1 MTIEYATILL
11 ICALLTA
18 LSTLGG
24 WVFKLSGRLA
34 QADAKADAAAL
45 AAERAALTA
54 QALRVALDQNERDL
68 VDHRVAVA
76 KEYVSN
82 ATIAG
87 LEEKLIKAID
97 KLGDR
102 LDALFTSRSMISG

>member
-1 MTIEYATILL
+1 MNIDIATVLVVCTL
-11 ICALLTA
+11 ITCLG
-18 LSTLGG
+18 TLGG

-34 QADAKADAAAL
+34 MSDSRIDIATEK
-45 AAERAALTA
+45 AERAALTA

-76 KEYVSN
+76 REYVSN
-82 ATIAG
+82 QTVAA
-87 LEEKLIKAID
+87 LEGKLIAAVD

-102 LDALFTSRSMISG
+102 LDALFSSIKQ